1 MNTNNLDTR
10 RSELET
16 IFSEKFT
23 ENGDKAFDSTGNKLL
38 DILFM
43 SEYYTKHLNEV
54 PNIGDSHVA
63 KLFSMFI
70 RDPRFGLGR
79 RDLGRR
85 LMSQTMLTPQRIVM
99 AGRYD
104 DLYLMPAF
112 TMENLR
118 YLFEQVKAG
127 NELAKKWM
135 PRYSSKHHAI
145 ARNFAG
151 MLDMNKQQYG
161 HFIKANTVENT
172 MSRKQWEYIDFSHV
186 PSLAAIKYAK
196 AFQKH
201 QPERYAQYIEDVKA
215 GKKELHVATT
225 NVYDI
230 YKNRHSIDAD
240 VFYGK
245 IEKINISC
253 LPIIDTSGS
262 MQSNDAIGKALSIGK
277 YLSDCSSYCNGQF
290 VIFSHNPQL
299 IIQRGDTYND
309 QINNILEDGRDW
321 DMNTNLG
328 AVMRILGNLQNDFP
342 DYLVIMSDM
351 EFDYGSTSSK
361 DRLMAEWTS
370 RGIKTRIVWWNFNA
384 RNKTTPETDQY
395 GNVFMSGY
403 SPMMLKYMEVGF
415 DAHTFLQKLLA
426 EYAKNAGIKFED

>member
-1 MNTNNLDTR
+1 MNTFETNS
-10 RSELET
+10 SELEN
-16 IFSEKFT
+16 IFSDKLT
-23 ENGDKAFDSTGNKLL
+23 ENGDAAFTGTGNKLI

-43 SEYYTKHLNEV
+43 SEYYTKHPNEL
-54 PNIGDSHVA
+54 PMIGDSHTSKV
-63 KLFSMFI
+63 FSMFM
-70 RDPRFGLGR
+70 RDPRFGMGR
-79 RDLGRR
+79 REIGRR
-85 LMSQTMLTPQRIVM
+85 LMAQTMLTPQQIVT
-99 AGRYD
+99 AGRFD

-118 YLFEQVKAG
+118 YLFDQVKAG

-135 PRYSSKHHAI
+135 PRYSSKHIAI
-145 ARNFAG
+145 AKQFAE

-196 AFQKH
+196 AFRKH

-230 YKNRHSIDAD
+230 YLNRTNIDAD

-253 LPIIDTSGS
+253 IPIIDTSGS
-262 MQSNDAIGKALSIGK
+262 MRDNDAMGKALSIGK

-290 VIFSHNPQL
+290 ITFSEHPQL
-299 IIQRGDTYND
+299 ITQRGDTYNE
-309 QINNILEDGRDW
+309 QIGNIFYDGRNW
-321 DMNTNLG
+321 GMNTDFG

-342 DYLVIMSDM
+342 DYLVVMSDM
-351 EFDYGSTSSK
+351 EFDYGSNCSK
-361 DRLMAEWTS
+361 DRLMLDWAN
-370 RGIKTRIVWWNFNA
+370 RGIKTRIIWWNFNA

-415 DAHTFLQKLLA
+415 DAHQFLQKLLG
-426 EYAKNAGIKFED
+426 EYAKKVGYTIDPE

>member
-1 MNTNNLDTR
+1 METNNLETR
-10 RSELET
+10 RSELEM
-16 IFSEKFT
+16 IFSEKST
-23 ENGDKAFDSTGNKLL
+23 ENGDRAFDSTGNKLV

-43 SEYYTKHLNEV
+43 SEYYTNHLDQV
-54 PNIGDSHVA
+54 PHIGDSHVA
-63 KLFSMFI
+63 KIFSMFM
-70 RDPRFGLGR
+70 RDPRFGMGRRELGR
-79 RDLGRR
+79 H
-85 LMSQTMLTPQRIVM
+85 LMAATMLTPQQIVM

-104 DLYLMPAF
+104 DLYLMPAC

-118 YLFEQVKAG
+118 FLFSEVEKG

-135 PRYSSKHHAI
+135 PRYSSKHLAI
-145 ARNFAG
+145 ARHFAG
-151 MLDMNKQQYG
+151 ILGMNKQQYG

-172 MSRKQWEYIDFSHV
+172 MSRKQWECIDFSHV

-230 YKNRHSIDAD
+230 YKNRTNIDAD

-253 LPIIDTSGS
+253 IPIIDTSGS
-262 MQSNDAIGKALSIGK
+262 MNDNDAIGKALSIGK

-290 VIFSHNPQL
+290 ITFSQCPQL
-299 IIQRGDTYND
+299 ITQRGDTYNE
-309 QINNILEDGRDW
+309 QIKNILYDGRNW
-321 DMNTNLG
+321 GMNTDFG
-328 AVMRILGNLQNDFP
+328 AVMRVLSNLKTDFP
-342 DYLVIMSDM
+342 DYLVVMSDM
-351 EFDYGSTSSK
+351 EYDRGSNCEK
-361 DRLMAEWTS
+361 DKLMADWAS
-370 RGIKTRIVWWNFNA
+370 KRIKTKIIWWNFNA
-384 RNKTTPETDQY
+384 RNKTAPETDQY

-415 DAHTFLQKLLA
+415 DAHQFLQKLLG
-426 EYAKNAGIKFED
+426 EYVKNMGVKFED